1 MIENHYEGKTQEI
14 LVNSTTPF
22 MNSLP
27 YHKCLLTNKLIKR
40 ALKQYPAE
48 HLMNIAFEKPQAMN
62 IGDSLTWTLEDI
74 VLDVTVLSNDK
85 IFVKGNNYYL
95 VVVAINE

>member
-27 YHKCLLTNKLIKR
+27 YHKCLLTNKLTKK
-40 ALKQYPAE
+40 ALKQYPTE
-48 HLMNIAFEKPQAMN
+48 HLMNIAFEQPQTMK
-62 IGDSLTWTLEDI
+62 IGDSLTWTLEDV
-74 VLDVTVLSNDK
+74 VLDITVLSNNK
-85 IFVKGNNYYL
+85 IFVKGNHYYL

>member
-1 MIENHYEGKTQEI
+1 MIENHYEGKTQDI
-14 LVNSTTPF
+14 RVNDITPF

-27 YHKCLLTNKLIKR
+27 YHKCLLTNKLIKKN
-40 ALKQYPAE
+40 LKQYPAE

-62 IGDSLTWTLEDI
+62 IGDSLTWTLEDV
-74 VLDVTVLSNDK
+74 VLDITVLSNDK
-85 IFVKGNNYYL
+85 IFVRGNNYYL

>member
-27 YHKCLLTNKLIKR
+27 YHKCLLTNKLIKKT
-40 ALKQYPAE
+40 LKQYPTE
-48 HLMNIAFEKPQAMN
+48 HLMNIAFEQPQTMK
-62 IGDSLTWTLEDI
+62 IGDSLTWTLEDV
-74 VLDVTVLSNDK
+74 VLDITVLSNNK
-85 IFVKGNNYYL
+85 ILVKGNHYYL